1 MIQNITDKNKKE
13 DICHTIL
20 TALPEWFEIP
30 ESIEEYALSV
40 REMPLWA
47 DIEND
52 TCRGFIS
59 LRETSAHAAEI
70 YVMGVRKEYH
80 RNGIGRALFAE
91 LCSYAAA
98 HGYEF
103 IHVKTVAQG
112 FYADYDLTNAFY
124 RSIGFKELECL
135 ESLWGKENPC
145 QIYIMAIKN
154 RRITYYLRRNIK

>member
-59 LRETSAHAAEI
+59 LRETSTHAAEI

-80 RNGIGRALFAE
+80 RNGQKSDDNSLLLALCIGE
-91 LCSYAAA
+91 Y
-98 HGYEF
+98 
-103 IHVKTVAQG
+103 
-112 FYADYDLTNAFY
+112 
-124 RSIGFKELECL
+124 
-135 ESLWGKENPC
+135 
-145 QIYIMAIKN
+145 
-154 RRITYYLRRNIK
+154 